1 VNLKSDVLVSIFELE
16 LGDGRGPGEYGGLSQ
31 SSIQSVFISPAQI
44 PMKMEIQI
52 SMKNEELDV
61 PLKHS
66 GTSYT
71 SPAPIPRIS
80 SSASKCQSFTYSPAP
95 FPDSHKSRTSPNG
108 LSDLLN
114 SPYSG
119 VEVSATG
126 TIWLPYFLRAF
137 SFGFDGPPLD
147 AVVHSV
153 RDGQWAV
160 DEEDSRKG
168 VLGRRCCD
176 CHKSGCYDE
185 SWCE

>member
-1 VNLKSDVLVSIFELE
+1 MKKEEVN
-16 LGDGRGPGEYGGLSQ
+16 
-31 SSIQSVFISPAQI
+31 
-44 PMKMEIQI
+44 
-52 SMKNEELDV
+52 V

-71 SPAPIPRIS
+71 LPAPLPSDS
-80 SSASKCQSFTYSPAP
+80 SSASKCQSFTYNPSP
-95 FPDSHKSRTSPNG
+95 FPDSHKSRTSPKG

-126 TIWLPYFLRAF
+126 TTWLPYFLRALR
-137 SFGFDGPPLD
+137 FGFDGPPFD
-147 AVVHSV
+147 VVVQSV

-160 DEEDSRKG
+160 DEAERRKG

-176 CHKSGCYDE
+176 CPKSGGGQE
-185 SWCE
+185 

>member
-1 VNLKSDVLVSIFELE
+1 
-16 LGDGRGPGEYGGLSQ
+16 
-31 SSIQSVFISPAQI
+31 
-44 PMKMEIQI
+44 
-52 SMKNEELDV
+52 MKNEELDV

-66 GTSYT
+66 DTSYT
-71 SPAPIPRIS
+71 LSAPTPWDS
-80 SSASKCQSFTYSPAP
+80 SSASKCQSFTYNPSP
-95 FPDSHKSRTSPNG
+95 FPDSHKSRTSLNG
-108 LSDLLN
+108 LSVRAN

-147 AVVHSV
+147 AMVHSV

-160 DEEDSRKG
+160 DEAERRKG

-176 CHKSGCYDE
+176 CFKVRRWSRVVRIDGPENRDMSDDRIPVSVFFSPPSCV
-185 SWCE
+185 CLL

>member
-1 VNLKSDVLVSIFELE
+1 VNRKSDVLVSIFELE
-16 LGDGRGPGEYGGLSQ
+16 SKDGRGPGEYGGLSQ
-31 SSIQSVFISPAQI
+31 SSINSVFISPNRI

-52 SMKNEELDV
+52 SMKKEELDV

-71 SPAPIPRIS
+71 LPAPTPRDS
-80 SSASKCQSFTYSPAP
+80 SSASKCQSFTYNPSP

-119 VEVSATG
+119 VDVSATG
-126 TIWLPYFLRAF
+126 TIWSPYFLRAF
-137 SFGFDGPPLD
+137 RFGFDGPPFD

-160 DEEDSRKG
+160 ELEERRKG
-168 VLGRRCCD
+168 
-176 CHKSGCYDE
+176 
-185 SWCE
+185 